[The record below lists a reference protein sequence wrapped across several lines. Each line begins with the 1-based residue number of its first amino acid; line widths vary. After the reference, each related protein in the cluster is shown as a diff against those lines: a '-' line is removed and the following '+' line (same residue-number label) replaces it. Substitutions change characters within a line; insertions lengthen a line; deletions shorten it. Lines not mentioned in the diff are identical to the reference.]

1 MKYIEPPKFG
11 GPEVLR
17 LIEAEMP
24 KPGEGP
30 RERCRK
36 ERRETEPEDLPEA
49 RRLTLA
55 ISRPK

>member
-11 GPEVLR
+11 GPKVLR

-30 RERCRK
+30 RECWK
-36 ERRETEPEDLPEA
+36 ERRETEPEDLPAA
-49 RRLTLA
+49 RA
-55 ISRPK
+55 A

>member
-30 RERCRK
+30 RECWK
-36 ERRETEPEDLPEA
+36 ERRETEPEDLPAA
-49 RRLTLA
+49 RA
-55 ISRPK
+55 A